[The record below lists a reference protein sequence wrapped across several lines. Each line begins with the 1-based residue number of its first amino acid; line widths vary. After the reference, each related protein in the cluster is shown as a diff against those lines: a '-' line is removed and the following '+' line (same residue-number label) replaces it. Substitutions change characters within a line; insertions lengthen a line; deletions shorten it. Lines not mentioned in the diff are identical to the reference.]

1 MILLISFKLTYIKV
15 IYIIQP
21 NRPEQHLSLLQA
33 STTTKIPPDEISP
46 LCVDYFTG
54 GIFIINKGI
63 LYFLTPLNTFAIMQ
77 VALLQFLLQFLDQF
91 KVISVFHLRESFD
104 DSTLAKYSMVC
115 DGTGQF
121 IKLCLKLCFFHAKH
135 FNRFFLLGGCC
146 LKEFCFCKCSLYL
159 TFTDLLC
166 SVDRGR
172 CQSITEFVA
181 YDPQI

>member
-1 MILLISFKLTYIKV
+1 MLRSTIHLTTCRGRRILVIYYVKLTYIKV

-104 DSTLAKYSMVC
+104 DSSLSKYSVVC
-115 DGTGQF
+115 DRTGQL
-121 IKLCLKLCFFHAKH
+121 IKLCLKFCFFHSKH
-135 FNRFFLLGGCC
+135 F
-146 LKEFCFCKCSLYL
+146 
-159 TFTDLLC
+159 D
-166 SVDRGR
+166 
-172 CQSITEFVA
+172 
-181 YDPQI
+181 

>member
-104 DSTLAKYSMVC
+104 DSAH
-115 DGTGQF
+115 D
-121 IKLCLKLCFFHAKH
+121 AD
-135 FNRFFLLGGCC
+135 
-146 LKEFCFCKCSLYL
+146 KCSATSDDVQKNRSYA
-159 TFTDLLC
+159 
-166 SVDRGR
+166 SHRR
-172 CQSITEFVA
+172 QSR
-181 YDPQI
+181 